1 MNAVAR
7 LCVKGMAKTK
17 EDMAK
22 EGRKGGI
29 VIMLGGVSCNF
40 KREIK
45 PFEGFEIW
53 TRVLSWDRK
62 WIYIISHFVKKGAVK
77 PKGYTLQP
85 WKKVKA
91 RKQEKAVGKESNG
104 HDTNGSGVKAVH
116 PAIFASGI
124 AKYVFKQG
132 RLTIPPERILRDSG
146 LLPAKPP
153 EHETPPV
160 TASPPSEEASGVL
173 VPESVQDTAMG
184 KAEDLLDSSL
194 AASVGDDTWYWDR
207 VEQERVRGMKVA
219 DLFNDT
225 EALNDEFTAEN
236 TPALGRY
243 GDWF

>member
-1 MNAVAR
+1 
-7 LCVKGMAKTK
+7 
-17 EDMAK
+17 
-22 EGRKGGI
+22 
-29 VIMLGGVSCNF
+29 MLGGVSCNF

-91 RKQEKAVGKESNG
+91 RKEEKAVGKESNG
-104 HDTNGSGVKAVH
+104 RDTDGSGAKAVH